1 MDIYN
6 KLPEALMR
14 KIFMHFRHPVADIV
28 RLHWRSPQMHALLE
42 DIRDYPVSLRSLYG
56 LPFAKDHDGIWGRAR
71 LLNSLWIEAQMNCG
85 TYYKIWERMW
95 RINKPKTAEGWIR
108 WRYAVNSHVFQI
120 DSLWALFTKDER
132 ARYLERHM

>member
-71 LLNSLWIEAQMNCG
+71 LLNSLWVEARMNCG

-95 RINKPKTAEGWIR
+95 RINKPITAECWIPMLLIHG
-108 WRYAVNSHVFQI
+108 HVFQI
-120 DSLWALFTKDER
+120 NSLWALFTKDER